1 MLEKPTECLVHIG
14 DHHQYQDEE
23 THLESVLIGSSGG
36 FVALCLII
44 QQAHIDSV
52 SLPKM

>member
-1 MLEKPTECLVHIG
+1 MHKVWDICVQWLCTVH
-14 DHHQYQDEE
+14 DNHCQYQDEE

-44 QQAHIDSV
+44 
-52 SLPKM
+52 